1 MTTPSG
7 TIVCE
12 RKEARLKQGQT
23 AAGASEIELLG
34 RLTGFNTVSSRSNLE
49 IIEFIKSYLA
59 TLGIESVILPDETG
73 EKASLVATI
82 GPADKAGYV
91 LSGHTDVVP
100 VDGQDWSRDPF
111 TMWRDGAKLYGRGV
125 SDMKG
130 YLACMLACVPAMVK
144 VPLAAPIHLAFSYDE
159 EVGCFGVH
167 GIIEHLTKTLPAQ
180 RAVFVGEPTE
190 MGVVGSHKG
199 SAGLLTTVIGKACHS
214 SRPTQGVNA
223 IFHAMDLIGELR
235 GYANELRSAPDENS
249 PFELPY
255 TTVSVGVIHGG
266 TARNAVAGDCAFQWD
281 IRATQAGVVDRLVD
295 RFTTFADTKVLP
307 VMKQCFA
314 EASVTTAIVY
324 DAPPFVAAVGSPAE
338 TLAKRFADRNEVST
352 VNYGSEAGIFQAAG
366 MPTIICGPGR
376 DTEAHI
382 TDEWI
387 AVEQLERC
395 VGFIDRLIDH
405 ARHG

>member
-1 MTTPSG
+1 M
-7 TIVCE
+7 
-12 RKEARLKQGQT
+12 
-23 AAGASEIELLG
+23 GASEIELLG
-34 RLTGFNTVSSRSNLE
+34 RLTGFDTVSSRSNLE
-49 IIEFIKSYLA
+49 MIEFIESYLA
-59 TLGIESVILPDETG
+59 TLGVESAILTDETG
-73 EKASLVATI
+73 KKASLVATI

-111 TMWRDGAKLYGRGV
+111 TMWRDGGRLYGRGV

-130 YLACMLACVPAMVK
+130 YLACVLARAPAMVK
-144 VPLAAPIHLAFSYDE
+144 EPLAAPIHLAFSYDE

-167 GIIEHLTKTLPAQ
+167 GIIEHMTKTLPSQ

-214 SRPTQGVNA
+214 SRPTHGVNA

-235 GYANELRSAPDENS
+235 GYANELRSAPDDNS

-255 TTVSVGVIHGG
+255 TTISVGVIHGG
-266 TARNAVAGDCAFQWD
+266 TARNAVPGDCAFQWD
-281 IRATQAGVVDRLVD
+281 IRATKAGVVNRLVD
-295 RFTTFADTKVLP
+295 RFRMFADTKVVP
-307 VMKQCFA
+307 VMKKGFA
-314 EASVTTAIVY
+314 EASVATSVAY
-324 DAPPFVAAVGSPAE
+324 DVPPFAPAVASNAE
-338 TLAKRFADRNEVST
+338 TLAKRFSDRNDVST
-352 VNYGSEAGIFQAAG
+352 ANYGSEAGIFQAAG

>member
-1 MTTPSG
+1 M
-7 TIVCE
+7 
-12 RKEARLKQGQT
+12 
-23 AAGASEIELLG
+23 GASEIELLG
-34 RLTGFNTVSSRSNLE
+34 RLTGFDTVSSRSNLE
-49 IIEFIKSYLA
+49 MIEFIESYLA
-59 TLGIESVILPDETG
+59 ALGVESAILTDKTG
-73 EKASLVATI
+73 KKASLVATI

-111 TMWRDGAKLYGRGV
+111 TMWRDGGRLYGRGV

-130 YLACMLACVPAMVK
+130 YLACVLACAPAMVK
-144 VPLAAPIHLAFSYDE
+144 EPLAAPIHLAFSYDE

-167 GIIEHLTKTLPAQ
+167 GIIEHMTKTLPSQ

-214 SRPTQGVNA
+214 SRPTHGVNA
-223 IFHAMDLIGELR
+223 IFHAMDLIAELR
-235 GYANELRSAPDENS
+235 GYANELRSAPDDDS

-266 TARNAVAGDCAFQWD
+266 TARNAVPGDCAFQWD
-281 IRATQAGVVDRLVD
+281 IRATKAGVVNQLVD
-295 RFTTFADTKVLP
+295 RFKAFADTKVVP
-307 VMKQCFA
+307 VMKKGFA
-314 EASVTTAIVY
+314 EASVATSVAY
-324 DAPPFVAAVGSPAE
+324 DVPPFAPAVASNAE
-338 TLAKRFADRNEVST
+338 TLAKRFSDRNDVGT
-352 VNYGSEAGIFQAAG
+352 ANYGSEAGIFQAAG

-405 ARHG
+405 ARRG

>member
-1 MTTPSG
+1 M
-7 TIVCE
+7 
-12 RKEARLKQGQT
+12 
-23 AAGASEIELLG
+23 GASEIELLG
-34 RLTGFNTVSSRSNLE
+34 RLTGFDTVSSRSNLE
-49 IIEFIKSYLA
+49 MIEFIESYLA
-59 TLGIESVILPDETG
+59 TLGVESAILTDETG
-73 EKASLVATI
+73 KKASLVATI

-111 TMWRDGAKLYGRGV
+111 TMWRDGGRLYGRGV

-130 YLACMLACVPAMVK
+130 YLACVLARAPAMVK
-144 VPLAAPIHLAFSYDE
+144 EPLAAPIHLAFSYDE

-167 GIIEHLTKTLPAQ
+167 GIIEHMTKTLPSQ

-214 SRPTQGVNA
+214 SRPTHGVNA

-235 GYANELRSAPDENS
+235 GYANELRSAPDDDS

-266 TARNAVAGDCAFQWD
+266 TARNAVPGDCAFQWD
-281 IRATQAGVVDRLVD
+281 IRATKAGVVNRLVD
-295 RFTTFADTKVLP
+295 RFRMFADTKVVP
-307 VMKQCFA
+307 VMKKGFA
-314 EASVTTAIVY
+314 EASVATSVAY
-324 DAPPFVAAVGSPAE
+324 DVPPFAPAVASNAE
-338 TLAKRFADRNEVST
+338 TLAKRFSDRNDVST
-352 VNYGSEAGIFQAAG
+352 ANYGSEAGIFQAAG

>member
-1 MTTPSG
+1 M
-7 TIVCE
+7 
-12 RKEARLKQGQT
+12 
-23 AAGASEIELLG
+23 GASEIELLG
-34 RLTGFNTVSSRSNLE
+34 RLTGFDTVSSRSNLE
-49 IIEFIKSYLA
+49 MIEFIKSYLA
-59 TLGIESVILPDETG
+59 TLGVESVVLPDETG
-73 EKASLVATI
+73 KKASLVATI

-111 TMWRDGAKLYGRGV
+111 TMWRDGGRLYGRGV

-130 YLACMLACVPAMVK
+130 YLACVLACAPAMVK
-144 VPLAAPIHLAFSYDE
+144 EPLAAPIHLAFSYDE

-167 GIIEHLTKTLPAQ
+167 GIIEHMTKTLPSQ

-214 SRPTQGVNA
+214 SRPTHGVNA
-223 IFHAMDLIGELR
+223 IFHAMDLIAELR
-235 GYANELRSAPDENS
+235 GYANELRSAPDDDS

-266 TARNAVAGDCAFQWD
+266 TARNAVPGDCAFQWD
-281 IRATQAGVVDRLVD
+281 IRATKAGVVNQLVD
-295 RFTTFADTKVLP
+295 RFKAFADTKVVP
-307 VMKQCFA
+307 VMRERFR
-314 EASVTTAIVY
+314 EASVATSVAY
-324 DAPPFVAAVGSPAE
+324 DVPPFAPAVASNAE
-338 TLAKRFADRNEVST
+338 TLAKRFSDRNDVGT
-352 VNYGSEAGIFQAAG
+352 ANYGSEAGIFQAAG

>member
-1 MTTPSG
+1 M
-7 TIVCE
+7 
-12 RKEARLKQGQT
+12 
-23 AAGASEIELLG
+23 GASEIELLG
-34 RLTGFNTVSSRSNLE
+34 RLTGFDTVSSRSNLE
-49 IIEFIKSYLA
+49 MIAFIESYLA
-59 TLGIESVILPDETG
+59 TLGVQSAILTDETG
-73 EKASLVATI
+73 KKASLVATI

-111 TMWRDGAKLYGRGV
+111 TMWRDGGRLYGRGV

-130 YLACMLACVPAMVK
+130 YLACVLACAPAMVK
-144 VPLAAPIHLAFSYDE
+144 EPLAAPIHLAFSYDE

-167 GIIEHLTKTLPAQ
+167 GIIEHMTKTLPSQ

-214 SRPTQGVNA
+214 SRPTHGVNA
-223 IFHAMDLIGELR
+223 IFHAMDLIAELR
-235 GYANELRSAPDENS
+235 GYANELRSAPDDDS

-266 TARNAVAGDCAFQWD
+266 TARNAVPGDCAFQWD
-281 IRATQAGVVDRLVD
+281 IRATKAGVVNQLVD
-295 RFTTFADTKVLP
+295 RFKAFADTKVVP
-307 VMKQCFA
+307 AMRERFR
-314 EASVTTAIVY
+314 ESSVATSVAY
-324 DAPPFVAAVGSPAE
+324 DVPPFAPAVASNAE
-338 TLAKRFADRNEVST
+338 TLAKRFSDRNDVGT
-352 VNYGSEAGIFQAAG
+352 ANYGSEAGIFQAAG

>member
-1 MTTPSG
+1 M
-7 TIVCE
+7 
-12 RKEARLKQGQT
+12 
-23 AAGASEIELLG
+23 GASEIELLG
-34 RLTGFNTVSSRSNLE
+34 RLTGFDTVSSRSNLE
-49 IIEFIKSYLA
+49 MIEFIESYLA
-59 TLGIESVILPDETG
+59 TLGVESAILTDETG
-73 EKASLVATI
+73 KKASLVATI

-111 TMWRDGAKLYGRGV
+111 TMWRDGGRLYGRGV

-130 YLACMLACVPAMVK
+130 YLACVLACAPAMVK
-144 VPLAAPIHLAFSYDE
+144 EPLAAPIHLAFSYDE

-167 GIIEHLTKTLPAQ
+167 GIIEHMTKTLPSQ

-214 SRPTQGVNA
+214 SRPTHGVNA

-235 GYANELRSAPDENS
+235 GYANELRSAPDDDS

-255 TTVSVGVIHGG
+255 TTISVGVIHGG
-266 TARNAVAGDCAFQWD
+266 TARNAVPGDCAFQWD
-281 IRATQAGVVDRLVD
+281 IRATKAGVVNRLVD
-295 RFTTFADTKVLP
+295 RFRMFADTKVVP
-307 VMKQCFA
+307 VMKKGFA
-314 EASVTTAIVY
+314 EASVATSVAY
-324 DAPPFVAAVGSPAE
+324 DVPPFAPAVASNAE
-338 TLAKRFADRNEVST
+338 TLAKRFSDRNDVST
-352 VNYGSEAGIFQAAG
+352 ANYGSEAGIFQAAG

>member
-1 MTTPSG
+1 M
-7 TIVCE
+7 
-12 RKEARLKQGQT
+12 KQGQT

-49 IIEFIKSYLA
+49 MIEFIKSYLA
-59 TLGIESVILPDETG
+59 ALGVESVVLPDETG
-73 EKASLVATI
+73 KKASLMATI

-111 TMWRDGAKLYGRGV
+111 NMWRDGGRLYGRGV

-130 YLACMLACVPAMVK
+130 YLACVLACAPAMVK
-144 VPLAAPIHLAFSYDE
+144 EPLAAPIHLAFSYDE

-167 GIIEHLTKTLPAQ
+167 GIIEHLKKTLPPQ

-199 SAGLLTTVIGKACHS
+199 SAGLLTTVVGKACHS
-214 SRPTQGVNA
+214 SRPTHGVNA

-235 GYANELRSAPDENS
+235 GYANELRSTPDDDS
-249 PFELPY
+249 AFVLPY

-266 TARNAVAGDCAFQWD
+266 TARNAVPGDCAFQWD
-281 IRATQAGVVDRLVD
+281 IRATKAGVVNRLVD
-295 RFTTFADTKVLP
+295 RFRTFADAKVVP
-307 VMKQCFA
+307 VMKQGFP
-314 EASVTTAIVY
+314 EASVATSVAY
-324 DAPPFVAAVGSPAE
+324 DVPPFASVVASNAE
-338 TLAKRFADRNEVST
+338 TLAKRFSDRNDVST
-352 VNYGSEAGIFQAAG
+352 ANYGSEAGIFQAAG

-376 DTEAHI
+376 DAEAHI

>member
-1 MTTPSG
+1 M
-7 TIVCE
+7 
-12 RKEARLKQGQT
+12 KQGQT
-23 AAGASEIELLG
+23 AAGAAEIELLG

-49 IIEFIKSYLA
+49 MIEFIKTYLA
-59 TLGIESVILPDETG
+59 VLGVESVVLPDETG
-73 EKASLVATI
+73 KKASLLATI

-100 VDGQDWSRDPF
+100 VDGQAWSRDPF
-111 TMWRDGAKLYGRGV
+111 TMWRDGGKLYGRGV

-130 YLACMLACVPAMVK
+130 YLACVLACAPAMVK
-144 VPLAAPIHLAFSYDE
+144 EPLAAPIHLAFSYDE

-167 GIIEHLTKTLPAQ
+167 GIIEHMLKTLPPQ

-199 SAGLLTTVIGKACHS
+199 SAGLLTTVVGKACHS
-214 SRPTQGVNA
+214 SRPTHGVNA

-235 GYANELRSAPDENS
+235 GYANELRSAPDEDS

-266 TARNAVAGDCAFQWD
+266 TARNAVPGDCAFQWD
-281 IRATQAGVVDRLVD
+281 IRATKAGVVNRLVG
-295 RFTTFADTKVLP
+295 RFRVFADTKVVP
-307 VMKQCFA
+307 VMKEGFPD
-314 EASVTTAIVY
+314 ASVTTAIAY
-324 DAPPFVAAVGSPAE
+324 DTPPFVPTVASHAE
-338 TLAKRFADRNEVST
+338 TLAKRFADRNEVGT
-352 VNYGSEAGIFQAAG
+352 ANYGSEAGIFQAAG

-395 VGFIDRLIDH
+395 VGFIDQLIDH

>member
-1 MTTPSG
+1 M
-7 TIVCE
+7 
-12 RKEARLKQGQT
+12 
-23 AAGASEIELLG
+23 GASEIELLG
-34 RLTGFNTVSSRSNLE
+34 RLTGFDTVSSRSNLDM
-49 IIEFIKSYLA
+49 IEFIESYLA
-59 TLGIESVILPDETG
+59 TLGVQSAILTDETG
-73 EKASLVATI
+73 KKASLVATI

-111 TMWRDGAKLYGRGV
+111 TMWRDGGRLYGRGV

-130 YLACMLACVPAMVK
+130 YLACVLACAPAMVK
-144 VPLAAPIHLAFSYDE
+144 EPLAAPIHLAFSYDE

-167 GIIEHLTKTLPAQ
+167 GIIEHMTKTLPSQ

-214 SRPTQGVNA
+214 SRPTHGVNA
-223 IFHAMDLIGELR
+223 IFHAMDLIAELR
-235 GYANELRSAPDENS
+235 GYANELRSAPDDDS

-266 TARNAVAGDCAFQWD
+266 TARNAVPGDCAFQWD
-281 IRATQAGVVDRLVD
+281 IRATKAGVVNQLVD
-295 RFTTFADTKVLP
+295 RFKAFADTKVVP
-307 VMKQCFA
+307 VMKKGFA
-314 EASVTTAIVY
+314 EASVATSVAY
-324 DAPPFVAAVGSPAE
+324 DVPPFAPAVASNAE
-338 TLAKRFADRNEVST
+338 TLAKRFSDRNDVGT
-352 VNYGSEAGIFQAAG
+352 ANYGSEAGIFQAAG

>member
-1 MTTPSG
+1 M
-7 TIVCE
+7 
-12 RKEARLKQGQT
+12 
-23 AAGASEIELLG
+23 GASEIELLG
-34 RLTGFNTVSSRSNLE
+34 RLTGFDTVSSRSNLE
-49 IIEFIKSYLA
+49 MIEFIESYLA
-59 TLGIESVILPDETG
+59 TLGVQSAILTDETG
-73 EKASLVATI
+73 KKASLVATI

-111 TMWRDGAKLYGRGV
+111 TMWRDGGRLYGRGV

-130 YLACMLACVPAMVK
+130 YLACVLARAPAMVK
-144 VPLAAPIHLAFSYDE
+144 EPLAAPIHLAFSYDE

-167 GIIEHLTKTLPAQ
+167 GIIEHMTKTLPSQ

-214 SRPTQGVNA
+214 SRPTHGVNA
-223 IFHAMDLIGELR
+223 IFHAMDLIAELR
-235 GYANELRSAPDENS
+235 GYANELRSAPDDDS

-266 TARNAVAGDCAFQWD
+266 TARNAVPGDCAFQWD
-281 IRATQAGVVDRLVD
+281 IRATKAGVVNQLVD
-295 RFTTFADTKVLP
+295 RFKAFADTKVVP
-307 VMKQCFA
+307 VMKKGFA
-314 EASVTTAIVY
+314 EASVATSVAY
-324 DAPPFVAAVGSPAE
+324 DVPPFAPAVASNAE
-338 TLAKRFADRNEVST
+338 TLAKRFSDRNDVGT
-352 VNYGSEAGIFQAAG
+352 ANYGSEAGIFQAAG

>member
-1 MTTPSG
+1 M
-7 TIVCE
+7 
-12 RKEARLKQGQT
+12 
-23 AAGASEIELLG
+23 GASEIELLG
-34 RLTGFNTVSSRSNLE
+34 RLTGFDTVSSRSNLDM
-49 IIEFIKSYLA
+49 IEFIESYLA
-59 TLGIESVILPDETG
+59 TLGVQSAILTDETG
-73 EKASLVATI
+73 KKASLVATI

-111 TMWRDGAKLYGRGV
+111 TMWRDGGRLYGRGV

-130 YLACMLACVPAMVK
+130 YLACVLACAPAMVK
-144 VPLAAPIHLAFSYDE
+144 EPLAAPIHLAFSYDE

-167 GIIEHLTKTLPAQ
+167 GIIEHMTKTLPSQ

-214 SRPTQGVNA
+214 SRPTHGVNA
-223 IFHAMDLIGELR
+223 IFHAMDLIAELR
-235 GYANELRSAPDENS
+235 GYANELRSAPDDDS

-255 TTVSVGVIHGG
+255 TTVSVGVIYGG
-266 TARNAVAGDCAFQWD
+266 TARNAVPGDCAFQWD
-281 IRATQAGVVDRLVD
+281 IRATKAGVVNQLVD
-295 RFTTFADTKVLP
+295 RFKAFADTKVVP
-307 VMKQCFA
+307 VMKKGFA
-314 EASVTTAIVY
+314 EASVATSVAY
-324 DAPPFVAAVGSPAE
+324 DVPPFAPAVASNAE
-338 TLAKRFADRNEVST
+338 TLAKRFSDRNDVGT
-352 VNYGSEAGIFQAAG
+352 ANYGSEAGIFQAAG